1 MDTGE
6 IMAVALAQAG
16 SKKVPADSGVH
27 IAGTGLKRALFG
39 VDIEIGELLYAREAG
54 FDVVV
59 AHHPVGGGGA
69 SVQFTEVMWRQG
81 EPVTEVG
88 TAEPVA
94 RAAVAQRV
102 KTVHRRRHLV

>member
-16 SKKVPADSGVH
+16 LDEVPADSGVH

-39 VDIEIGELLYAREAG
+39 VDLEIGELLYAREAG

-59 AHHPVGGGGA
+59 AHHPVGDGGA
-69 SVQFTEVMWRQG
+69 SVQFTDVMWLQVEQMTDSGIRQSLVLRPLG
-81 EPVTEVG
+81 
-88 TAEPVA
+88 
-94 RAAVAQRV
+94 QRV
-102 KTVHRRRHLV
+102 V